1 MSARRSASV
10 SASATSVCLRCAKI
24 AGSKPEVCCFFDKRV
39 AISALAAAALRPN
52 LPAALRRRGGRFAR
66 WSRLF
71 RERPGSDDR
80 KKHFRGAI
88 ARVSSEIKNRSEAL
102 FRQQA
107 HPKRVEAV
115 FLAFFTEAR
124 KTNSFLRELVKLQRV
139 AAGKEKDDDDEDK
152 DENDDNKDDPFASE
166 EEEEKKDNEMGGKR
180 EKRRKKNELVARVV
194 KSALSASGV
203 LDV

>member
-1 MSARRSASV
+1 MSPPAGCPSPPWWPLCSLVASF
-10 SASATSVCLRCAKI
+10 SGASR
-24 AGSKPEVCCFFDKRV
+24 
-39 AISALAAAALRPN
+39 
-52 LPAALRRRGGRFAR
+52 LRRPQEALP
-66 WSRLF
+66 W
-71 RERPGSDDR
+71 
-80 KKHFRGAI
+80 AI

-124 KTNSFLRELVKLQRV
+124 KTNSFLREPARKR
-139 AAGKEKDDDDEDK
+139 DDDDEDK

-194 KSALSASGV
+194 KSALSREWCFGRLASLSGTYRFASGSCR
-203 LDV
+203 LLTGMN